1 MSNVNY
7 SNGKFFLTESG
18 QQPQLL
24 LDVRTPFV
32 NRSRINSHQF
42 AQEEKNRVIFPLEQI
57 VNNAAKKIFQRT
69 LPSLAE
75 VVTYMRIVARL
86 LRKPQIHTVLRLGQS
101 SPFDA
106 ALTETLQ
113 KFNPANKIFHP
124 EKVEA
129 YLLPENRFDTVI
141 FFAQNTPPI
150 ELLLAVKD
158 FGSIYLIAPSATS
171 DGLLRTYAKIFPLTE
186 QAALFELTVSP
197 QVRQEIRRRTP
208 QGQFDEKFSAIN
220 QVVAKLPDVLKKFDA
235 LSRKKKNSHL
245 DEYITEVIRAEKI
258 LSEIFPMLASDT
270 IKFNFNLLKEF
281 LIDLRLGNGAIAR
294 VRRQHEILLHELSST

>member
-86 LRKPQIHTVLRLGQS
+86 LRKPQIHDVLIVGQRSRL
-101 SPFDA
+101 DE
-106 ALTETLQ
+106 ALEKTLP
-113 KFNPANKIFHP
+113 KFN
-124 EKVEA
+124 EKNFLYCYV
-129 YLLPENRFDTVI
+129 PHR
-141 FFAQNTPPI
+141 PI
-150 ELLLAVKD
+150 
-158 FGSIYLIAPSATS
+158 G
-171 DGLLRTYAKIFPLTE
+171 
-186 QAALFELTVSP
+186 
-197 QVRQEIRRRTP
+197 
-208 QGQFDEKFSAIN
+208 
-220 QVVAKLPDVLKKFDA
+220 
-235 LSRKKKNSHL
+235 
-245 DEYITEVIRAEKI
+245 
-258 LSEIFPMLASDT
+258 
-270 IKFNFNLLKEF
+270 KFNHVNFICAETDAVGGGVLF
-281 LIDLRLGNGAIAR
+281 AR
-294 VRRQHEILLHELSST
+294 K